1 MIERLALIVVA
12 ALSSIAEVQQPVQ
25 FADAR
30 AEELVRRVQAAIA
43 QGRPLSDLHALSMQ
57 GRVRVPDD
65 TGSPVDSMVEIKILL
80 PDRYLRRE
88 TSDGSERRSGFAGGT
103 LLTAGGDL
111 RVERLKLARLMLG
124 MAASFVGDKVTAR
137 VSTDEAFADTAAI
150 DVTGPS
156 LAGRLVVDL
165 PSYLPLRVVSSGD
178 LRRGS
183 TVVSFSNRRTVGGFD
198 LPFRI
203 TTQTSERVL
212 ETLMFDDILV
222 NPTLRD
228 SDFRK

>member
-1 MIERLALIVVA
+1 MIGRLALIVVA
-12 ALSSIAEVQQPVQ
+12 TLSSVAWGQQPVQ

-30 AEELVRRVQAAIA
+30 AEELLRRIQAAVA

-65 TGSPVDSMVEIKILL
+65 KGAPIDSLVDIKILL

-88 TSDGSERRSGFAGGT
+88 TLDGSERRSGFAGGT
-103 LLTAGGDL
+103 LLTSGGDL
-111 RVERLKLARLMLG
+111 RAERVKLARLMLG
-124 MAASFVGDKVTAR
+124 MAASFVGDKVTVR
-137 VSTDEAFADTAAI
+137 VSADEGVADTAAV
-150 DVTGPS
+150 DVAGPS

-165 PSYLPLRVVSSGD
+165 PSYLPLRLVASGD
-178 LRRGS
+178 RRGS
-183 TVVSFSNRRTVGGFD
+183 IVISFSNRRTVSGFD

-222 NPTLRD
+222 NPTLRE